1 MLIIDHVWM
10 FVIHTVLAVD
20 VRVIAGQ
27 ILMGVFD
34 RRLVM
39 GWAPD
44 HDADHQRTTCHDSEP
59 NKRRSEAD
67 VRTQPSRQWVGN
79 QPASMG

>member
-1 MLIIDHVWM
+1 MLIIDHIWM

-44 HDADHQRTTCHDSEP
+44 HDADQ
-59 NKRRSEAD
+59 
-67 VRTQPSRQWVGN
+67 
-79 QPASMG
+79 